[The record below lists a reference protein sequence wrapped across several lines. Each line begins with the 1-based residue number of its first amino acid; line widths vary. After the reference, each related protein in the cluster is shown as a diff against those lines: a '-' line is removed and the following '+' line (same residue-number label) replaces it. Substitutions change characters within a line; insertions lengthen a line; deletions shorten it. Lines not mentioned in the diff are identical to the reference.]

1 MNLKG
6 RMAKAADYSYNSS
19 VTLSST
25 LNPDTMTTS
34 YKELLKQREAL
45 EQQISE
51 ARRRELSDAVSQ
63 VRSLV
68 AEYGLT
74 AQDVFPA
81 GKAAGKATGRSST
94 AGTKVAPKYRNPA
107 TGETWTGRG
116 KAPKW
121 IQNESREK
129 FAI

>member
-1 MNLKG
+1 
-6 RMAKAADYSYNSS
+6 
-19 VTLSST
+19 
-25 LNPDTMTTS
+25 MTTS
-34 YKELLKQREAL
+34 YQELLKQREAL

-107 TGETWTGRG
+107 NESETWAGRG
-116 KAPKW
+116 KPPKW
-121 IQNESREK
+121 LAVYLDQGRRIEEFLIAPR
-129 FAI
+129 

>member
-1 MNLKG
+1 
-6 RMAKAADYSYNSS
+6 
-19 VTLSST
+19 
-25 LNPDTMTTS
+25 MTT

-51 ARRRELSDAVSQ
+51 ARRRELGDAISQ

-68 AEYGLT
+68 AEFGLT
-74 AQDVFPA
+74 SQDVFP
-81 GKAAGKATGRSST
+81 TGRARSAS

-121 IQNESREK
+121 IQNRDREQ